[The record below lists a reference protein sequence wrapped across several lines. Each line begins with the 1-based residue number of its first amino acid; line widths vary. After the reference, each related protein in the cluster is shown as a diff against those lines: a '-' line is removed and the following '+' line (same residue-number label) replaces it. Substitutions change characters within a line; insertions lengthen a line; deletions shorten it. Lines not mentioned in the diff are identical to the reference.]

1 VSTDGSRPFYFLA
14 IEFCSRD
21 TDKLW
26 PRSQLADIP
35 ANEFPVGTAHI
46 YGLRNSQTGC
56 MEGSNLFDCRYNI
69 ATWRRDGIWRAK
81 TWRAF
86 NRVRSFERAQL
97 NLAIRERRALCR
109 QTIFCRDSSSSGE
122 DIARVGFRRSSKTL
136 TGKKQKKR
144 ERERERER
152 SGIFPTK
159 KSRDRDIRST
169 EYSEGSRSPTSISPT
184 LDESEK
190 FPLRFIARMR
200 ESRAED
206 LIRIKGVLADRR

>member
-144 ERERERER
+144 ERERDREFFQR
-152 SGIFPTK
+152 RNREIA
-159 KSRDRDIRST
+159 
-169 EYSEGSRSPTSISPT
+169 IS
-184 LDESEK
+184 
-190 FPLRFIARMR
+190 
-200 ESRAED
+200 
-206 LIRIKGVLADRR
+206 DRRNTRKDPARRLRSRRLSTNPKSFHYVSSRE